1 MKLSYKGCDVT
12 ITAVWSVPS
21 RKLTPIVEIKCKDTE
36 EQQIILTTS
45 NSFVSAAMA
54 EHWGED
60 MAREWI
66 DGHFK

>member
-1 MKLSYKGCDVT
+1 MRRDNHRCMERTK
-12 ITAVWSVPS
+12 PQFE
-21 RKLTPIVEIKCKDTE
+21 PIVEIRCKDAE
-36 EQQIILTTS
+36 EQQVILTTS

-54 EHWGED
+54 EYVGQN